1 MSSLTTYNL
10 NRVADDV
17 DPLSENALNESGSE
31 SGSESESGS
40 GSESGSE
47 EDCPIRL
54 PAIPAGT
61 SRALMWPGKGQ
72 RQVEEEEE
80 ADVVPTQVVCA
91 SGAGSGSSS
100 SSSSTFSSGAAVPV
114 AGPVVET
121 ALTVARA
128 PLPPPP
134 MPTTLTVAPTATFNS
149 AEDIFRAFATM
160 THNQSQFQS
169 QFMAYTGQFQSN
181 MLQLQRKQATLQ
193 EEQATLQEEQK
204 HLQVNQEKMQESI
217 EKMERTMQEM
227 REENAAVKKNAIL
240 RLMIEFMV
248 TYGMDSQ
255 RGIVVAFPFVVE
267 GALCLVV
274 SVPLLL
280 HAMKAFIPH
289 QLTASSASM
298 PKRGKSTGWTRADVR
313 AQLIQLDFL
322 NYKNSYMRD
331 ELFDQFESVF
341 AVPEKAT
348 KPKRNTHL
356 DSYVPLYADKFF
368 HAYRTCKEYHTFIK
382 PWKAG
387 EVESQKMKGGLT
399 TVISTASMTA
409 NVAPLYG
416 DEEEEGGEGGGEEGG
431 EARGRQPH
439 LDGKMAWGHEV
450 QKEVLRRGAIRQ
462 FYKQMYELA
471 AGPSPEMQALVAQK
485 WMKPFH
491 FMGLK
496 PVVGVAVKS
505 RRSLVA
511 QLREEGPGDEWSAG
525 GEEESGAEE
534 DEWREEEED
543 ASRLDK
549 AYEPKAAKGKRAAS
563 AAAAAPS
570 GGASKKSRNSK
581 Q

>member
-1 MSSLTTYNL
+1 M
-10 NRVADDV
+10 
-17 DPLSENALNESGSE
+17 
-31 SGSESESGS
+31 
-40 GSESGSE
+40 
-47 EDCPIRL
+47 
-54 PAIPAGT
+54 
-61 SRALMWPGKGQ
+61 
-72 RQVEEEEE
+72 
-80 ADVVPTQVVCA
+80 
-91 SGAGSGSSS
+91 
-100 SSSSTFSSGAAVPV
+100 
-114 AGPVVET
+114 
-121 ALTVARA
+121 ARA
-128 PLPPPP
+128 PSPLPL
-134 MPTTLTVAPTATFNS
+134 PTTLTVAPSATFNS

-227 REENAAVKKNAIL
+227 REENAAAKKNAIL

-255 RGIVVAFPFVVE
+255 RGIVVAFPFIVE

-341 AVPEKAT
+341 AVAEKAT

-382 PWKAG
+382 PWKEG

-409 NVAPLYG
+409 NVAPSYG
-416 DEEEEGGEGGGEEGG
+416 DEEEEEEGGG
-431 EARGRQPH
+431 RQQH

-511 QLREEGPGDEWSAG
+511 QLREEGPGDEWGVG

-543 ASRLDK
+543 PSRLDK
-549 AYEPKAAKGKRAAS
+549 AYEPKAGGGKRAAPS
-563 AAAAAPS
+563 AAAPS

>member
-1 MSSLTTYNL
+1 MSSLTTYDR

-31 SGSESESGS
+31 SESGDS

-47 EDCPIRL
+47 EEDRPIRL

-61 SRALMWPGKGQ
+61 SRALIWPGKGQ
-72 RQVEEEEE
+72 RQLEEEEE
-80 ADVVPTQVVCA
+80 AGEEVVSTQVVCA
-91 SGAGSGSSS
+91 AP
-100 SSSSTFSSGAAVPV
+100 AAP
-114 AGPVVET
+114 AAPVVET

-128 PLPPPP
+128 PSPPP

-248 TYGMDSQ
+248 TYGLDSQ

-341 AVPEKAT
+341 AVAEKAT

-382 PWKAG
+382 PWKEG

-409 NVAPLYG
+409 NVAPSYG
-416 DEEEEGGEGGGEEGG
+416 DEEGGEEE
-431 EARGRQPH
+431 EARGRQQH

-549 AYEPKAAKGKRAAS
+549 AYEPKAAKGKRPAS
-563 AAAAAPS
+563 AAAAAS

>member
-1 MSSLTTYNL
+1 MSSLTTYDL

-17 DPLSENALNESGSE
+17 DPLSENALSESGSGEESGSE
-31 SGSESESGS
+31 SGSESEG
-40 GSESGSE
+40 GSEGGSE
-47 EDCPIRL
+47 EDRPIRV

-61 SRALMWPGKGQ
+61 SRALAWPGKGQ
-72 RQVEEEEE
+72 RQLEQEEEEEE
-80 ADVVPTQVVCA
+80 AAEEVVATQVVG
-91 SGAGSGSSS
+91 GAG
-100 SSSSTFSSGAAVPV
+100 AV
-114 AGPVVET
+114 PVVET
-121 ALTVARA
+121 ALTVASGARA
-128 PLPPPP
+128 PSPPAP

-204 HLQVNQEKMQESI
+204 HLQVNQEKMKESI

-255 RGIVVAFPFVVE
+255 RGIVVAFPFIVE

-341 AVPEKAT
+341 AVAEKAS

-356 DSYVPLYADKFF
+356 DNYVPLYADKFF

-382 PWKAG
+382 PWKEG
-387 EVESQKMKGGLT
+387 EVTSQKMKGGLT

-409 NVAPLYG
+409 NVAPVYG
-416 DEEEEGGEGGGEEGG
+416 DDEEEGGEQEEAWQ
-431 EARGRQPH
+431 EH
-439 LDGKMAWGHEV
+439 LNGKMAWGHEV

-505 RRSLVA
+505 RRLLVA

-549 AYEPKAAKGKRAAS
+549 AYEPKANKGKRAAS
-563 AAAAAPS
+563 AAAAASS
-570 GGASKKSRNSK
+570 GGASKKSRKSK